1 MSGKKTE
8 KNSERWVQGLFMARA
23 SCLRHHNYKKN
34 VYVGGK
40 SVKKMF
46 KKMDSEISCGA
57 RKLSRILWLKNTKTK
72 ETQLKK
78 Y

>member
-1 MSGKKTE
+1 MWGEISE
-8 KNSERWVQGLFMARA
+8 KNV
-23 SCLRHHNYKKN
+23 
-34 VYVGGK
+34 
-40 SVKKMF
+40 

-57 RKLSRILWLKNTKTK
+57 RKLSRILWLKNTKK